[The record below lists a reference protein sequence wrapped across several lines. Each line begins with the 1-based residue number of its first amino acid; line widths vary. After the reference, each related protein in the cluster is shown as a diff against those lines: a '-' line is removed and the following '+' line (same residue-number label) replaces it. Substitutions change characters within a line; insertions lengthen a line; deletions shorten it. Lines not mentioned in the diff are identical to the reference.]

1 MCKLEPNLVELEERE
16 CERSWTGWGCRCRGA
31 MGKEESCVSKFI
43 HPVRH
48 SHIKP
53 QISTAIMERVQ
64 FQQEQVR
71 QCLDM

>member
-1 MCKLEPNLVELEERE
+1 MRAQLDGLGLSMSGSHGK
-16 CERSWTGWGCRCRGA
+16 
-31 MGKEESCVSKFI
+31 KEESCMSKFI